1 MSPLS
6 PLLKGHCHRH
16 EVGDEGIRPLPLGA
30 QSPEGAAEMCVCGE
44 GRCMLVVRGPSQ
56 ASYTANGA
64 GANQIKGKQ
73 SRKATSMSLH
83 GGLICV
89 VAQSELQVTV

>member
-16 EVGDEGIRPLPLGA
+16 EVSDEGIRPLPLGA
-30 QSPEGAAEMCVCGE
+30 QSPEGATEMCVCAG
-44 GRCMLVVRGPSQ
+44 GCVLVVRGPSQ

-73 SRKATSMSLH
+73 SRKATRMSLH

-89 VAQSELQVTV
+89 VVQSELQVTV